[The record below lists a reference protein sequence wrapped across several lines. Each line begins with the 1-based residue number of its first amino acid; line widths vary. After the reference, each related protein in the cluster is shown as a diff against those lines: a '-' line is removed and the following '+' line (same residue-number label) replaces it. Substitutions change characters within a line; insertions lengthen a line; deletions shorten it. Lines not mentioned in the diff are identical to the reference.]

1 MALTVNA
8 AVSLPSSK
16 SSSLSFKSS
25 ITISERMNF
34 NKSVWYSRNVSAGGN
49 VVSIKAQVTTE
60 APAKVVKVSKKDD
73 EGVVVNKFKPKN
85 PYIGKCLLNT
95 KITGDDAPGETW
107 HMVFSTEGEVP
118 YREGQSI
125 GVTPEGIDKN
135 GKPHKLRLYSIASSA
150 LGDFGTS
157 QTIDSQQLARLMPF
171 ALGAKT
177 GDQEHL
183 KCFLPCKYEK
193 SPTDSVEDMTN
204 QFNLYPNV
212 MLILLLLKLM
222 ESGKICWLYDNT
234 ISFIQLATGTGIAPF
249 RSFLWKMFFEKHDD
263 YKFNGLAWLFLG
275 VPTSSSL
282 LYKDKFEKMKEKA
295 PDNFRVDYVE
305 SREQTNDKGEKM
317 YIQTRMAQY
326 AEELWELLKKDNT
339 YVYMCGLEG
348 MEKGIDEI
356 MTSLAAKNVATRV
369 KNAKIYHQAAFVLKG
384 LERPKRWLL
393 LAGAGESQSRTL
405 VEQSMARLIRPL
417 RQWPQLQQHH
427 HYCCSRTTLHHFLY
441 TLLPLTI
448 STKTTA
454 PCFSFATS
462 TSFRGKARHRPCGV
476 RLRNTPAPSDLQ
488 DGETSDSDSD
498 VKKSRNQKKRE
509 ARRAVRWGMDLAS
522 FSTPQI
528 KRILRVASLEQD
540 VFDALMLVKRLGPDV
555 REGKRRQF
563 NYIGKLLREA
573 EPELMDALIQA
584 TKVGDQKTLQALAG
598 SKMQIL
604 QEEEEEGDSDDQF
617 EEIQYESS
625 QEYVN
630 IANRWFDGL
639 ISKDINI
646 TNEVYSEL
654 RKLVRR
660 VQTIQEQSQAATEE
674 DKAKIEAAV
683 TSAKKSLT
691 RFLRT
696 LARQLP
702 TEYSFD

>member
-107 HMVFSTEGEVP
+107 HMVFSTEVGWQTGEVP

-157 QTIDSQQLARLMPF
+157 QTVSLCVKRLVYTNEQGEIVKGIDSQQLARLMPF

-212 MLILLLLKLM
+212 ILVLMGRSLEPVGKEMLMQK
-222 ESGKICWLYDNT
+222 DPNAT
-234 ISFIQLATGTGIAPF
+234 IIRLATGTGIAPF

-356 MTSLAAKNVATRV
+356 MTSLAAKNGIDWLEYKR
-369 KNAKIYHQAAFVLKG
+369 QLKKAEQWNVEVYRSWLHCISTG
-384 LERPKRWLL
+384 NFAILSTLPLL
-393 LAGAGESQSRTL
+393 L
-405 VEQSMARLIRPL
+405 
-417 RQWPQLQQHH
+417 
-427 HYCCSRTTLHHFLY
+427 HYF
-441 TLLPLTI
+441 
-448 STKTTA
+448 A
-454 PCFSFATS
+454 P
-462 TSFRGKARHRPCGV
+462 
-476 RLRNTPAPSDLQ
+476 
-488 DGETSDSDSD
+488 
-498 VKKSRNQKKRE
+498 
-509 ARRAVRWGMDLAS
+509 
-522 FSTPQI
+522 
-528 KRILRVASLEQD
+528 
-540 VFDALMLVKRLGPDV
+540 
-555 REGKRRQF
+555 
-563 NYIGKLLREA
+563 YI
-573 EPELMDALIQA
+573 
-584 TKVGDQKTLQALAG
+584 
-598 SKMQIL
+598 
-604 QEEEEEGDSDDQF
+604 F
-617 EEIQYESS
+617 
-625 QEYVN
+625 
-630 IANRWFDGL
+630 
-639 ISKDINI
+639 
-646 TNEVYSEL
+646 
-654 RKLVRR
+654 
-660 VQTIQEQSQAATEE
+660 
-674 DKAKIEAAV
+674 
-683 TSAKKSLT
+683 
-691 RFLRT
+691 
-696 LARQLP
+696 
-702 TEYSFD
+702 